1 MPAAA
6 PSKPLSLETHSPGTP
21 AELAETVRAAYDSSI
36 AIYPLGGRTA
46 LHCGTKPKAGGWSV
60 ATEKLSSVV
69 DYPARDLTITVEAGI
84 TVEALQATLAGE
96 HQFLPVDIAQ
106 PARATLGGALA
117 VNFSGP
123 GRYGHGTLRDYVIG
137 ISAVDGTGTAFSAGG
152 RVVKNVAGYDFCKL
166 LVGSLGTLGV
176 ITQVT
181 LKVKPQPTARA
192 YVVHPIS
199 SPTYAES
206 LATAIIQSQTTP
218 TAVQVVG
225 GPACRDLIAKCGGDE
240 MNGLALLVGLEG
252 TGVEVEWMI
261 ARLRAEW
268 RSLGFEQPL
277 IVDDAAASATIRRQL
292 TEFGCGD
299 DSKQPIVL
307 RLTCRPSA
315 TTQLCELVRSQFAA
329 TSLIADPVCGVVLA
343 QLPELAMHEL
353 AGPVIG
359 TLQPA
364 ATAVGGQCVVW
375 NSPTPEEL
383 TRQLCWGSARDSD
396 AVLRRV
402 KSIFDPKGILNP
414 GRFVFS

>member
-6 PSKPLSLETHSPGTP
+6 SPKSLYVETYLPGTQ
-21 AELAETVRAAYDSSI
+21 AELAETVRAAYDSST

-46 LHCGTKPKAGGWSV
+46 LRCGTHSKSAGWGV
-60 ATEKLSSVV
+60 ATNQLSSVV
-69 DYPARDLTITVEAGI
+69 DYPARDMTITVEAGI
-84 TVEALQATLAGE
+84 TVEALQATLAAE

-192 YVVHPIS
+192 YVVHPIN

-206 LATAIIQSQTTP
+206 LTAALIQSQTTP

-225 GPACRDLIAKCGGDE
+225 GPACGDLLAKYGVDE
-240 MNGLALLVGLEG
+240 MKGLVFIVGLEG

-261 ARLRAEW
+261 GRLKAEW
-268 RSLGFEQPL
+268 QSLGFEKPL
-277 IVDDAAASATIRRQL
+277 VVDDAAASATIRRQL

-329 TSLIADPVCGVVLA
+329 ASLIADPVCGVVLA

-359 TLQPA
+359 SLQPA
-364 ATAVGGQCVVW
+364 ATAAVGQCVVW
-375 NSPTPEEL
+375 NSPSPEEL
-383 TRQLCWGSARDSD
+383 TRQLCWGPARDSD

-414 GRFVFS
+414 GRFVFG